1 MLAADITA
9 TDERDQ
15 KLKMDPALVESLQNV
30 SANLSEA
37 MQKVS
42 QLTNL
47 VLDNV
52 REIASLKAE
61 ILQLKSHTPD
71 RASVPPVPQ
80 PVRVAGVETYEN
92 VPQLED
98 SDWGEDEGNVPHFVD
113 YWEDSRS
120 ADAPTEAAL
129 APAPAQAA
137 TPDTT
142 NSPVY
147 LSVGVPA
154 PTAAS
159 LEDDSA
165 VPSADQNYATIQD
178 NVDRLNKFKE
188 QMINEKL
195 NRSII
200 ISNAISKQE
209 INTIRSNFWLNIKK
223 HLRWLSLDFILHE
236 SKGVKLYKSGS
247 IRIEYPDVWTAKNSI
262 AKIIWHI
269 KWLRQRRE
277 DLSERE

>member
-71 RASVPPVPQ
+71 RASVQQ
-80 PVRVAGVETYEN
+80 PVRAAGVETYEN

-120 ADAPTEAAL
+120 ADAPHKPPPQTQQTVQCISVWVSQPPLQQAL
-129 APAPAQAA
+129 K
-137 TPDTT
+137 TT
-142 NSPVY
+142 VLSPV
-147 LSVGVPA
+147 P
-154 PTAAS
+154 
-159 LEDDSA
+159 
-165 VPSADQNYATIQD
+165 
-178 NVDRLNKFKE
+178 
-188 QMINEKL
+188 
-195 NRSII
+195 
-200 ISNAISKQE
+200 
-209 INTIRSNFWLNIKK
+209 IKIM
-223 HLRWLSLDFILHE
+223 RQ
-236 SKGVKLYKSGS
+236 YK
-247 IRIEYPDVWTAKNSI
+247 IMWTG
-262 AKIIWHI
+262 
-269 KWLRQRRE
+269 
-277 DLSERE
+277 

>member
-71 RASVPPVPQ
+71 RASVQQ
-80 PVRVAGVETYEN
+80 PVRAAGVETYEN

-98 SDWGEDEGNVPHFVD
+98 YDWGEDEGNVPHFVD
-113 YWEDSRS
+113 YWENSRS
-120 ADAPTEAAL
+120 ESPCRGAQAAAATEAGL
-129 APAPAQAA
+129 DPVPAPARPCTRRCPRHNKQSSVSQCGC
-137 TPDTT
+137 P
-142 NSPVY
+142 SPHC
-147 LSVGVPA
+147 
-154 PTAAS
+154 
-159 LEDDSA
+159 
-165 VPSADQNYATIQD
+165 
-178 NVDRLNKFKE
+178 
-188 QMINEKL
+188 
-195 NRSII
+195 
-200 ISNAISKQE
+200 SK
-209 INTIRSNFWLNIKK
+209 
-223 HLRWLSLDFILHE
+223 
-236 SKGVKLYKSGS
+236 
-247 IRIEYPDVWTAKNSI
+247 P
-262 AKIIWHI
+262 
-269 KWLRQRRE
+269 
-277 DLSERE
+277 

>member
-1 MLAADITA
+1 M
-9 TDERDQ
+9 
-15 KLKMDPALVESLQNV
+15 
-30 SANLSEA
+30 
-37 MQKVS
+37 
-42 QLTNL
+42 
-47 VLDNV
+47 
-52 REIASLKAE
+52 
-61 ILQLKSHTPD
+61 
-71 RASVPPVPQ
+71 
-80 PVRVAGVETYEN
+80 
-92 VPQLED
+92 
-98 SDWGEDEGNVPHFVD
+98 PHFVD
-113 YWEDSRS
+113 YWENSRS

-188 QMINEKL
+188 QMLNQKL
-195 NRSII
+195 NRCII
-200 ISNAISKQE
+200 ISNIIFNKQE
-209 INTIRSNFWLNIKK
+209 INTIRSKFWLNIEKL
-223 HLRWLSLDFILHE
+223 LRWLSLDFISYA

-247 IRIEYPDVWTAKNSI
+247 IRIEYPDVWTAKTSI

-277 DLSERE
+277 DLSEREEIALKIKFTRCTPPKYNQHSKDL

>member
-71 RASVPPVPQ
+71 RASVQQ
-80 PVRVAGVETYEN
+80 PVRAAGVETYEN

-129 APAPAQAA
+129 APAPAPAQAA

-195 NRSII
+195 N
-200 ISNAISKQE
+200 
-209 INTIRSNFWLNIKK
+209 
-223 HLRWLSLDFILHE
+223 
-236 SKGVKLYKSGS
+236 
-247 IRIEYPDVWTAKNSI
+247 
-262 AKIIWHI
+262 
-269 KWLRQRRE
+269 
-277 DLSERE
+277 